1 MDSQTVLLV
10 AACMLLACMIGS
22 VSFVICAI
30 RAGTEHD
37 ELVQAL
43 RDYAY
48 RSPEDEI
55 AHGDWPN
62 VPRH

>member
-1 MDSQTVLLV
+1 MDSQTTLLV
-10 AACMLLACMIGS
+10 AAFILLACMIAA
-22 VSFVICAI
+22 VSFVIREL
-30 RAGTEHD
+30 RAGKEHD

-48 RSPEDEI
+48 QSRDDEI